1 MATSGTQR
9 VTQSDDYQVDFLS
22 AVQAI
27 RWPAPPKPDGAM
39 ALALLFQLEQSQW
52 WSAERLRRR
61 QFDQLTEVVGH
72 AARTVPFHAQ
82 RLADAGISAVRDDLE
97 SHWSRLPILTRH
109 DVQSLGEALCS
120 KDLPPAHGPTR
131 MHVTGGSTGEPV
143 RVWGTAV
150 TALAWRVFTLRE
162 HLWHR
167 RDFRSTLAAMRFVDH
182 EAARPP
188 QGARSR
194 NWGPATEGLIATG
207 PCAILTIHSSTA
219 EQADWLQRQ
228 QPGYL
233 LSYPSALNALARY
246 CLKNNIRLPSLQQI
260 RTFGEVLEPETR
272 VACREAWG
280 VPVVDV
286 YSSEEFGYL
295 AMQCPDHEHYH
306 VQSENVL
313 VEVLDDGG
321 RSCAAG
327 EIGRVVVTSLHN
339 FGMPLLRYDIGD
351 YAEVGPPCDCGRGLP
366 VLRRILGRQRN
377 MFVLPD
383 GQTRWPMFD
392 ASALASVFQ
401 ELPPIRQFQITQ
413 RTTTEID
420 VNLVSARPL
429 TGEEE
434 EHIRHYLQR
443 GLGYAFAVAFCY
455 VDESPR
461 TRRGKFEEFRS
472 QVPLPR

>member
-1 MATSGTQR
+1 
-9 VTQSDDYQVDFLS
+9 
-22 AVQAI
+22 
-27 RWPAPPKPDGAM
+27 
-39 ALALLFQLEQSQW
+39 
-52 WSAERLRRR
+52 
-61 QFDQLTEVVGH
+61 
-72 AARTVPFHAQ
+72 
-82 RLADAGISAVRDDLE
+82 
-97 SHWSRLPILTRH
+97 
-109 DVQSLGEALCS
+109 
-120 KDLPPAHGPTR
+120 
-131 MHVTGGSTGEPV
+131 
-143 RVWGTAV
+143 
-150 TALAWRVFTLRE
+150 
-162 HLWHR
+162 
-167 RDFRSTLAAMRFVDH
+167 
-182 EAARPP
+182 
-188 QGARSR
+188 
-194 NWGPATEGLIATG
+194 
-207 PCAILTIHSSTA
+207 LTIHSSTA

-455 VDESPR
+455 VDEIPR